1 MFYGYRC
8 KLRAGPTRSCCCCLR
23 ASNCMATAGL
33 TSRSTSAQ
41 RARSAAPFILR
52 VEAWRCTATA
62 GPCVALVLWY
72 DPLCGVAVHC
82 GLSAPDL
89 RRKLLVSECAWVW
102 PVLRRGDQDGEP
114 ACQITHGRRIAPEGA
129 RLSPP
134 VSCNWFT
141 QTLHAHVQ
149 VQCITHFLQLP
160 IEDEFLA
167 DLAPDTRPG
176 RPVAEEG
183 AAPPAAPVDDPI
195 PFADTG
201 NPVMAQARSPC

>member
-1 MFYGYRC
+1 
-8 KLRAGPTRSCCCCLR
+8 
-23 ASNCMATAGL
+23 MATAGL

-41 RARSAAPFILR
+41 RARSAAPSTLR
-52 VEAWRCTATA
+52 VKAWRCTATA
-62 GPCVALVLWY
+62 GPCVALVLRY
-72 DPLCGVAVHC
+72 L
-82 GLSAPDL
+82 L
-89 RRKLLVSECAWVW
+89 RECAWVW
-102 PVLRRGDQDGEP
+102 PVLRKGDQDGEP
-114 ACQITHGRRIAPEGA
+114 ACKITHGRRIARRRVP

-134 VSCNWFT
+134 VSSYWFT

-201 NPVMAQARSPC
+201 NPVMAQARSPCCVALS